1 MCDFNKLA
9 LDSNLINDCSPSTD
23 GFDLDWEGI
32 LINMPTIVEDVDVGH
47 DGVLSFKTRI
57 PLCITIQF
65 KLKKMLRY
73 DYPREGISVF
83 MEDRET
89 GKTYTNKLVYQGG
102 RAKNPKSSFSEEELE
117 TSILTKFYSVNLTH
131 YMNLPNTKSTYN
143 VYATFEKNKSNTLE
157 LRIR

>member
-1 MCDFNKLA
+1 MCDFDKVD

-23 GFDLDWEGI
+23 GLDLDWEGV
-32 LINMPTIVEDVDVGH
+32 LINMPAIVDNVVVGN
-47 DGVLSFKTRI
+47 DGVLSSKTRI

-65 KLKKMLRY
+65 KLKKMLHY

-89 GKTYTNKLVYQGG
+89 GKTYTNNLAYQGT
-102 RAKNPKSSFSEEELE
+102 RARNPKASFSEEEQE

-131 YMNLPNTKSTYN
+131 YLKIPNSKTIYN
-143 VYATFEKNKSNTLE
+143 IYATFEECKSNLLV
-157 LRIR
+157 LRIE